1 MNKIKQGL
9 ENREAQINKIKLDEL
24 DSAILEELR
33 GNCKKTWR
41 ELAKK
46 LKVSPVTIINRTR
59 KLEKNKVV
67 TGYSALVDF
76 VKIGFEF
83 SAFQT
88 LEIESSKFYE
98 VMEKLVK
105 MPETE
110 AVYGV
115 SGDFDAIV
123 FFRARDRREFA
134 QTVQKIY
141 RIPGVKGSKTFF
153 AYGLKENGAP
163 YPEHEWF

>member
-88 LEIESSKFYE
+88 LE
-98 VMEKLVK
+98 
-105 MPETE
+105 
-110 AVYGV
+110 
-115 SGDFDAIV
+115 
-123 FFRARDRREFA
+123 
-134 QTVQKIY
+134 KIY

>member
-67 TGYSALVDF
+67 TGYSPLVDF

-83 SAFQT
+83 TAFQT
-88 LEIESSKFYE
+88 LEIESSKF
-98 VMEKLVK
+98 
-105 MPETE
+105 
-110 AVYGV
+110 YGV

-134 QTVQKIY
+134 QTVQKIC

-163 YPEHEWF
+163 YPQHEWF